1 MAHDPARHFYIA
13 GEVALALVLLVSAG
27 LLIRA
32 AMAAAHTQPGFDP
45 KHLIMGRTALPSAVY
60 RNATQ
65 TVTAYQR
72 ILRDLQDQ
80 PGVVSAALTSK
91 APFTSGTAGLN
102 IKQNSVTPPL
112 KQDVAAELRY
122 ISDGY
127 LATMQIPLLKGRE
140 FNSHDGPDSAQVI
153 LVNESLAQRLWRNAN
168 AVGRPI
174 RIPEMA
180 GRSSEW
186 QVIGVTADV
195 RSNGTMSEA
204 PLVIYFPLTQVATNP
219 WRWVEQSL
227 YLVARTRADSAN
239 ALPLLTQTIA
249 KTDPQLPVGDV
260 RTMEQRMARAAEI
273 ARFYTLVLAILGVCG
288 LLLTMAGI
296 YGVVSYF
303 VNRRRADIGIRL
315 ALGSTRAGV
324 LLLVIK
330 QGMRPVLAGAVIGL
344 GGALIIGRVLA
355 SQLYGVKTADPVT
368 LLTATILLL
377 VAAALACYVP
387 GRQAAKV
394 DPMVTLRDA

>member
-1 MAHDPARHFYIA
+1 
-13 GEVALALVLLVSAG
+13 
-27 LLIRA
+27 
-32 AMAAAHTQPGFDP
+32 
-45 KHLIMGRTALPSAVY
+45 
-60 RNATQ
+60 
-65 TVTAYQR
+65 
-72 ILRDLQDQ
+72 
-80 PGVVSAALTSK
+80 
-91 APFTSGTAGLN
+91 
-102 IKQNSVTPPL
+102 
-112 KQDVAAELRY
+112 
-122 ISDGY
+122 
-127 LATMQIPLLKGRE
+127 MQIPLLKGRE